1 MIRIKLASE
10 RKTDFS
16 NIDEIDLLKR
26 TNSIEDADV
35 NNFYANLQKNA
46 GANGQKLESTLAE
59 IRGLFASFL
68 NSEAEAAKIA
78 EALHRDYSVYEF
90 KDLKRIS
97 QAEYANVLKKNTN
110 LAEQDVEKV
119 VKSVLASLA

>member
-16 NIDEIDLLKR
+16 NIDEIDFVKR
-26 TNSIEDADV
+26 TDSIEDAAVD
-35 NNFYANLQKNA
+35 NFYANLQKNA
-46 GANGQKLESTLAE
+46 GANVQNLEATLAE
-59 IRGLFASFL
+59 IRCLFASFL
-68 NSEAEAAKIA
+68 NSEAEAAKIV
-78 EALHRDYSVYEF
+78 EALHRDYSVTEF

-110 LAEQDVEKV
+110 LVEKDVEMV
-119 VKSVLASLA
+119 VKSVLASMA